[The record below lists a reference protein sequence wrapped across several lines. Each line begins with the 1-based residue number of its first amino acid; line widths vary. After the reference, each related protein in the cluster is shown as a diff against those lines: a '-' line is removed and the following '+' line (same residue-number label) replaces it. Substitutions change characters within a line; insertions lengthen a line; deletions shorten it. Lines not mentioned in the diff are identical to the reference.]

1 MNEDGTCPIKG
12 CDYTC
17 KSRKQ
22 STFAMHVTCKHKE
35 LSGNSVHTYTC
46 LRCSLSFSSRAILNQ
61 HEERVHN
68 PWKYGCK
75 TCGHISANK
84 SAALIHHV
92 SIHLHMKDRDCVD
105 ENGCCINCAKKLP
118 RTGHKNHYARCI
130 GIVLEWMNEE
140 TGGGVRGY
148 LKKRF
153 FYQKIDSFYSSN
165 HFFHKHEKLIP
176 TSLWIRQWWRRNGPC
191 ANHENETTGT
201 RLLERTTARKKHEM
215 GWLVWR
221 RRHL

>member
-1 MNEDGTCPIKG
+1 MERITICQDVKSKYEGSKIITGKHCPRKKTKKHGISMNQDGTCPIKG

-61 HEERVHN
+61 HDERVHN
-68 PWKYGCK
+68 HWKYGCK

-130 GIVLEWMNEE
+130 GIVLE
-140 TGGGVRGY
+140 
-148 LKKRF
+148 
-153 FYQKIDSFYSSN
+153 
-165 HFFHKHEKLIP
+165 
-176 TSLWIRQWWRRNGPC
+176 
-191 ANHENETTGT
+191 
-201 RLLERTTARKKHEM
+201 
-215 GWLVWR
+215 
-221 RRHL
+221 